1 MIVVDSAGITDVG
14 RKRKGN
20 EDALLLDD
28 GLRLYVVADG
38 MGGHQAGE
46 VASMLV
52 VETIRDHMKRLE
64 GHIDVGELADY
75 DEILSKEARR
85 LLSSIHMANRGVHQA
100 SHSKEVYR
108 GMGSTVSA
116 VYFSDETLMAAN
128 VGDSPIYL
136 AQDGSIEL
144 LSVPHTVMAEQAALD
159 PEGAERLGK
168 QFKHMLT
175 RAIGIEETVKADI
188 CEIECFRGDIL
199 VISSDGLSDKVSPE
213 EILGVVN
220 KEQPDKACRLLVDLA
235 NERGGD
241 DNVTVIVLKVK
252 KVKHEKGGIIRLISR
267 IGEGL
272 SKLLRKR
279 YLDKERS
286 RDADFDA

>member
-1 MIVVDSAGITDVG
+1 MVVVESAGITDVG

-28 GLRLYVVADG
+28 DLRLYVVADG

-52 VETIRDHMKRLE
+52 VETIRDHMKRLKE
-64 GHIDVGELADY
+64 DGAVEELADY
-75 DEILSKEARR
+75 DEVFSKEAKR
-85 LLSSIHMANRGVHQA
+85 LLSGIHMANRGVHQA
-100 SHSKEVYR
+100 SHSKESYR

-128 VGDSPIYL
+128 VGDSPICL
-136 AQDGSIEL
+136 VHNGSIEL

-159 PEGAERLGK
+159 HKGAKRLGG
-168 QFKHMLT
+168 QFRHMLT
-175 RAIGIEETVKADI
+175 RAIGIQETVETDI

-213 EILGVVN
+213 EILDVVN
-220 KEQPDKACRLLVDLA
+220 KERPDKACRLLVDLA

-267 IGEGL
+267 IGHGL
-272 SKLLRKR
+272 SNFPSRKIS
-279 YLDKERS
+279 E
-286 RDADFDA
+286 